1 MEYKLTSGS
10 SSFNINANDV
20 EDLNIIKLDH
30 NRYHLLD
37 GSTKVEIEL
46 LSIDNKTLELLV
58 NGNKHQVVIEDQ
70 YDLLV
75 EKMGLSKLSSN
86 IISSIKAPMP
96 GLIIDLYVEE
106 GQKLEEGEPL
116 LILEAMKME
125 NVIKSSGTGVVKSVH
140 VTKGNNVEKGQ
151 LMIELE

>member
-1 MEYKLTSGS
+1 MEYKLTSGR
-10 SSFNINANDV
+10 SSFNIKATDV

-30 NRYHLLD
+30 NRYHFLNS
-37 GSTKVEIEL
+37 GTKIEIEL
-46 LSIDNKTLELLV
+46 VSIDKKTLELIV
-58 NGNKHQVVIEDQ
+58 NGNKHKVAIEDEF
-70 YDLLV
+70 DLLI
-75 EKMGLSKLSSN
+75 EKMGLSKLISN
-86 IISSIKAPMP
+86 KISSIKAPMP

-106 GQKLEEGEPL
+106 GQKLEEGDPL

-140 VTKGNNVEKGQ
+140 IAKGENVEKGQ